1 MAKLFE
7 KSDRDKEVA
16 YLLLEKGYYPEACFH
31 SEMAVELKLKGISV
45 EAAGAIKMTYW
56 IAFEA
61 DDNFSSISSC
71 FILLSLESNLIN
83 EASMSI

>member
-31 SEMAVELKLKGISV
+31 SEMSVELKLKGILV
-45 EAAGAIKMTYW
+45 EAAGAITYTH
-56 IAFEA
+56 
-61 DDNFSSISSC
+61 SIKR
-71 FILLSLESNLIN
+71 LLKEVKKV
-83 EASMSI
+83 